1 MGFQPLSLICG
12 LETTINQSFLSM
24 GFQPLQI
31 SSLWAQNHRAT
42 FCGLK
47 TTKQLHFVDL
57 QPLFFKKSR
66 NYYRFLWVPFLSGI
80 LWLFFTILAA
90 LCHGYFHTS
99 SLCRATTLGIHPFF
113 NRGSICVAFG
123 ASKAFGAAHLCIPG
137 WLIVNLAIR
146 GSIFASR
153 VEYAP
158 TLELVFSNSSLS
170 DGHHVWCF
178 TSSYFKFSALRVYHR
193 HTKAGH
199 PPFFTLV
206 QSGILLFYARG
217 VWPRNVLVYPSLG
230 DQPVDGSIC
239 TRSAPLATRQ
249 LSVVPGLLTKRH
261 PLS

>member
-66 NYYRFLWVPFLSGI
+66 NYYRFLWVPFLSGM

-113 NRGSICVAFG
+113 NRGSICVAKSF
-123 ASKAFGAAHLCIPG
+123 FHFFF
-137 WLIVNLAIR
+137 NT
-146 GSIFASR
+146 SR
-153 VEYAP
+153 RNGDNWQHTVD
-158 TLELVFSNSSLS
+158 S
-170 DGHHVWCF
+170 DRCQWMV
-178 TSSYFKFSALRVYHR
+178 A
-193 HTKAGH
+193 
-199 PPFFTLV
+199 
-206 QSGILLFYARG
+206 
-217 VWPRNVLVYPSLG
+217 
-230 DQPVDGSIC
+230 
-239 TRSAPLATRQ
+239 
-249 LSVVPGLLTKRH
+249 
-261 PLS
+261 